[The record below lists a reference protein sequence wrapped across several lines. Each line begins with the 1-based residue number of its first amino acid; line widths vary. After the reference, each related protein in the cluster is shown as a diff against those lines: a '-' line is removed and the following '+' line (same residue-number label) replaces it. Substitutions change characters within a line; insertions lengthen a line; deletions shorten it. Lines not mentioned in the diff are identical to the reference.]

1 MESASRL
8 RHTLF
13 YVTVQVAD
21 MKSGR
26 WIFFTFAWLG
36 MVLYFTQ
43 RWIFGPVIPTLMT
56 RFGVDKTSIGLI
68 GSASIWGYMLTPILA
83 GLISDRFG
91 RKYAV
96 LAGIIAGLYGL
107 GQFLG
112 RPVVGWA
119 SDKLTYRPVGI
130 ASGLILAL
138 SLLLILWTVMPFF
151 RGFLTFEAGFI

>member
-1 MESASRL
+1 MEPVSRL
-8 RHTLF
+8 GHTLF

-112 RPVVGWA
+112 RPVCGGLGVRQINLSPGGYRQRPDSGSLPPA
-119 SDKLTYRPVGI
+119 HFMDRDALLSGFSDP
-130 ASGLILAL
+130 
-138 SLLLILWTVMPFF
+138 
-151 RGFLTFEAGFI
+151 